1 MPSFATQALATG
13 VLDGLLSQNSLRAGF
28 WTCSRKL
35 PPVCPTRLRYLTL
48 LLVSG
53 ATDEPSQQVLSLALQ
68 HEERNSR
75 SKKSQRLHFL
85 RWVLLPLPV
94 TLPGRKVCFADASC
108 LPSGPAAAKSA
119 TSRFFY
125 RRAQRSPAVVSGEA
139 DRVAVSQIDHRIER
153 PQPDHSLWGC

>member
-1 MPSFATQALATG
+1 MRGTPDLDLRGRWSLHVPSFATQALATG

-108 LPSGPAAAKSA
+108 LPSGPAAKSDLKVFLP
-119 TSRFFY
+119 TSLL
-125 RRAQRSPAVVSGEA
+125 PL
-139 DRVAVSQIDHRIER
+139 SQARQI
-153 PQPDHSLWGC
+153 